1 MAWMSGI
8 ATVEGTDVES
18 AHAAIVRDG
27 VVHLKA
33 VFPAET
39 ISQAIAIA
47 ISDQPALA
55 ALGEGKPG
63 NDTGEGRY
71 IASVPITAALRATGL
86 FENKTL
92 TGIGNAA
99 LGPDHVVEA
108 FGMMMSA
115 VGSVAQTVHRDGVP
129 MFPETPLD
137 AMLPA
142 SALVILIPAIRVGP
156 DGGATAFRLGSHR
169 TARADTSDT
178 DIYTVDLDVGDAL
191 VWDYRTEHCGI
202 TNRST
207 HNRYA
212 FHFTLA
218 RPFWID
224 HLNYNSESD
233 AHITGDAATIAALG
247 PRFVRATSV

>member
-1 MAWMSGI
+1 MSGI
-8 ATVEGTDVES
+8 ATVEGTAVER

-27 VVHLKA
+27 VVHLKGI
-33 VFPAET
+33 FSAET
-39 ISQAIAIA
+39 IGEAVAIAVR
-47 ISDQPALA
+47 DQPALA
-55 ALGEGKPG
+55 ALGEEKPG

-86 FENKTL
+86 FENEAL
-92 TGIGNAA
+92 IGLGNAA

-115 VGSVAQTVHRDGVP
+115 VGSVPQTVHRDGVP
-129 MFPETPLD
+129 MYPETPLD

-142 SALVILIPAIRVGP
+142 TALVILIPAIRVGP

-169 TARADTSDT
+169 TASADTSDKDVHT
-178 DIYTVDLDVGDAL
+178 ADLEVGDAL

-202 TNRST
+202 TNTST
-207 HNRYA
+207 QNRYA

-224 HLNYNSESD
+224 HLNYNSEGD
-233 AHITGDAATIAALG
+233 TRITGDAATIAALG
-247 PRFVRATSV
+247 PRFARATPV